1 MILLLPSVIVH
12 ELVHLIEPNHT
23 TIFWQ
28 QVGRVLPE
36 YEQRK
41 TWLAE
46 QGGAYI
52 SL

>member
-23 TIFWQ
+23 SLFWQ
-28 QVGRVLPE
+28 QVGRVFPDN
-36 YEQRK
+36 EQRQ
-41 TWLAE
+41 TSLSE
-46 QGGAYI
+46 QCGESV